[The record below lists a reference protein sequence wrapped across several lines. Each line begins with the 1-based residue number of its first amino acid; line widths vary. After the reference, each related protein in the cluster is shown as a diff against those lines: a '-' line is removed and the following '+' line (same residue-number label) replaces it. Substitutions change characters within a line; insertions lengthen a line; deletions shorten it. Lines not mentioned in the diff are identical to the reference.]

1 MAKDIGLGIE
11 SPIKPA
17 LSDEKLR
24 NMLQAAKGF
33 RRDYP
38 GEPWAFMPESNL
50 FTVLRQFATA
60 IRGDERKRC
69 LSACRGATT
78 ASDAR
83 SRIRALVDDPPL
95 HTKKG
100 RQTT

>member
-1 MAKDIGLGIE
+1 MAI
-11 SPIKPA
+11 SV

-24 NMLQAAKGF
+24 DILKAAQGF
-33 RRDYP
+33 RREYP
-38 GEPWAFMPESNL
+38 GEPWVFMAEARL
-50 FTVLRQFATA
+50 FPVLRDFAA
-60 IRGDERKRC
+60 SARADERKRC
-69 LSACRGATT
+69 LDACRGAAT

-100 RQTT
+100 RQTR